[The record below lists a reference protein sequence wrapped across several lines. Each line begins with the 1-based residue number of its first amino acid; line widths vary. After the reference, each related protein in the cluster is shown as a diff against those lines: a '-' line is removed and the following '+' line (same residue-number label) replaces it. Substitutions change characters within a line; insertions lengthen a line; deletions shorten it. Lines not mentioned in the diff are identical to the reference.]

1 MIQYRDKNLYFTVDI
16 NLYYEVSR
24 FVVFDELQDN
34 AENLKKLFQF
44 LGLMFNLYTVLSCN
58 VYAGTD
64 T

>member
-1 MIQYRDKNLYFTVDI
+1 MRYQGLWYL
-16 NLYYEVSR
+16 LGPL
-24 FVVFDELQDN
+24 DELQDY